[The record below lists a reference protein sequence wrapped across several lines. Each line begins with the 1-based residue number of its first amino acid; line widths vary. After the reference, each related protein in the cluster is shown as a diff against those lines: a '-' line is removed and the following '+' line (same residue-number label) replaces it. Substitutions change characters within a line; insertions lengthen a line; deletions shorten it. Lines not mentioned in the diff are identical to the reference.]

1 MMSDSIA
8 PYRHRYYLHV
18 RHRQVSMLISRHP
31 LHVVALLA
39 ILLTIMTLVAIS
51 AGNQWLTPQALWQWM
66 RGDADGA
73 TQLIVGQFRLP
84 RILLALCAGAALGM
98 SGVLV
103 QSIIRNPLAS
113 PDILGINS
121 GAATAVVLFFLF
133 AQQQI
138 PIVWLPLIAF
148 TGAALIMLTLL
159 GLSRL
164 LRLKPGQMIL
174 AGIGCATLLDAS
186 RSLLVMY
193 APTWL
198 LGKSTV
204 WMTGSVHGARFDQV
218 WLLAGA
224 LVLLVP
230 LLIGLLRHLTVQL
243 LGEDT
248 ATSLGCALSRWQWAG
263 LMLSA
268 ALSALAV
275 GFVGGIGFI
284 ALMAPHIA
292 RRWVGNQLGFL
303 LVCAALTGS
312 LLLLI
317 ADTVGR
323 TIMIPLDIPAGVFTA
338 MLGTPYFL
346 YLLLRR

>member
-1 MMSDSIA
+1 MMSDSMA
-8 PYRHRYYLHV
+8 PYRHRYLRV
-18 RHRQVSMLISRHP
+18 RHCQVSMLIPRHP

-39 ILLTIMTLVAIS
+39 ISLTIVTLVAIS
-51 AGNQWLTPQALWQWM
+51 AGNQWLTLQALWQWM
-66 RGDADGA
+66 RGDADGT

-148 TGAALIMLTLL
+148 AGAALMMLTLL

-224 LVLLVP
+224 LVLLIP

-243 LGEDT
+243 LGEVT

-338 MLGTPYFL
+338 MLGAPYFL

>member
-1 MMSDSIA
+1 MMSDSMA
-8 PYRHRYYLHV
+8 PYRHRYLHV
-18 RHRQVSMLISRHP
+18 RHRQVSMLIPRHP

-39 ILLTIMTLVAIS
+39 ILLTIVTLVAIS

-148 TGAALIMLTLL
+148 TGAALMMLTLL

-230 LLIGLLRHLTVQL
+230 LMIGLLRHLTLQL

-338 MLGTPYFL
+338 MLGAPYFL

>member
-1 MMSDSIA
+1 MMSDSMA
-8 PYRHRYYLHV
+8 PYRHRYLLV
-18 RHRQVSMLISRHP
+18 RHRQVSMLIPRHP

-39 ILLTIMTLVAIS
+39 ILLTIVTLVAIS
-51 AGNQWLTPQALWQWM
+51 AGNHWLTPQALWQWM

-133 AQQQI
+133 AHQQI

-148 TGAALIMLTLL
+148 TGAALMMLTLL

-204 WMTGSVHGARFDQV
+204 WMTGSVHGARCDQV

-230 LLIGLLRHLTVQL
+230 LLVGLLRHLTVQL

-338 MLGTPYFL
+338 MLGAPYFL

>member
-1 MMSDSIA
+1 MMSDSMA
-8 PYRHRYYLHV
+8 PY
-18 RHRQVSMLISRHP
+18 RHRQVSMLIPRHP

-39 ILLTIMTLVAIS
+39 ILLTIVTLVAIS

-66 RGDADGA
+66 QGDADGA

-148 TGAALIMLTLL
+148 TGAALVMLTLL

-230 LLIGLLRHLTVQL
+230 LLVGLLRHLTVQL

-338 MLGTPYFL
+338 MLGAPYFL

>member
-1 MMSDSIA
+1 MMSDSMA
-8 PYRHRYYLHV
+8 PYRHRYLRV
-18 RHRQVSMLISRHP
+18 RHRQVSMLIPRHP

-39 ILLTIMTLVAIS
+39 ILLTIVTLVAIS

-148 TGAALIMLTLL
+148 TGAALMMLTLL
-159 GLSRL
+159 SLSRL

-224 LVLLVP
+224 LVLLIP

-323 TIMIPLDIPAGVFTA
+323 TLMIPLDIPAGVFTA
-338 MLGTPYFL
+338 MLGAPYFL

>member
-1 MMSDSIA
+1 
-8 PYRHRYYLHV
+8 
-18 RHRQVSMLISRHP
+18 HRQVSMLIPRHP

-39 ILLTIMTLVAIS
+39 ILLTIVTLVAIS

-148 TGAALIMLTLL
+148 AGAALMMLTLL

-174 AGIGCATLLDAS
+174 AGIGCATLLDAL

-243 LGEDT
+243 LGEDM

-338 MLGTPYFL
+338 MLGAPYFL

>member
-1 MMSDSIA
+1 MMSDSMA
-8 PYRHRYYLHV
+8 PYRHRYLRV
-18 RHRQVSMLISRHP
+18 RHRQVSMLIPRHT

-39 ILLTIMTLVAIS
+39 ILLTIVTLVAIS

-148 TGAALIMLTLL
+148 TGAALMMLTLL
-159 GLSRL
+159 SLSRL

-303 LVCAALTGS
+303 LLCAALTGS

-323 TIMIPLDIPAGVFTA
+323 TLMIPLDIPAGVFTA
-338 MLGTPYFL
+338 MLGAPYFL

>member
-1 MMSDSIA
+1 MMSDSMA
-8 PYRHRYYLHV
+8 PYGHRYLHV
-18 RHRQVSMLISRHP
+18 RHRQVSMLIPRHP

-148 TGAALIMLTLL
+148 TGAALMMLTLL

-164 LRLKPGQMIL
+164 LSLKLGQMIL

-230 LLIGLLRHLTVQL
+230 LLVGLLRHLTVQL

-338 MLGTPYFL
+338 MLGAPYFL

>member
-1 MMSDSIA
+1 MSDSMT
-8 PYRHRYYLHV
+8 PYSDRYLQLRHRHLSLLV
-18 RHRQVSMLISRHP
+18 SRRPLQVIALLLLLLAAIT
-31 LHVVALLA
+31 LLA
-39 ILLTIMTLVAIS
+39 IC
-51 AGNQWLTPQALWQWM
+51 AGNQWLTPQVLWQLL
-66 RGDADGA
+66 RGEADST

-84 RILLALCAGAALGM
+84 RIMLALCAGAALGM

-138 PIVWLPLIAF
+138 PIIWLPLIAF
-148 TGAALIMLTLL
+148 CGAALMMLTLL

-193 APTWL
+193 APSWL

-204 WMTGSVHGARFDQV
+204 WMTGSVHGARVDQV
-218 WLLAGA
+218 WILAIALLLLIPLLAG
-224 LVLLVP
+224 V
-230 LLIGLLRHLTVQL
+230 LRHLTVQL

-248 ATSLGCALSRWQWAG
+248 ATGLGCALPRWQWAG

-292 RRWVGNQLGFL
+292 RRWVGNQLGPL
-303 LVCAALTGS
+303 LICAALTGS

-317 ADTVGR
+317 ADTLGR

-338 MLGTPYFL
+338 MLGAPYFL

>member
-1 MMSDSIA
+1 
-8 PYRHRYYLHV
+8 
-18 RHRQVSMLISRHP
+18 LIPRHP

-39 ILLTIMTLVAIS
+39 ILLTIMTLMAIS

-66 RGDADGA
+66 RGDADVA

-148 TGAALIMLTLL
+148 TGAALMMLTLL

-338 MLGTPYFL
+338 MLGAPYFL

>member
-1 MMSDSIA
+1 MMSDSMA
-8 PYRHRYYLHV
+8 PYRHRYLRV
-18 RHRQVSMLISRHP
+18 RHCQVSMLIPRHP

-51 AGNQWLTPQALWQWM
+51 AGNQWLTPQALWQWI

-148 TGAALIMLTLL
+148 AAAALMMLTLL

-248 ATSLGCALSRWQWAG
+248 ATSLGCALSRWQWTG

-338 MLGTPYFL
+338 MLGAPYFL

>member
-1 MMSDSIA
+1 
-8 PYRHRYYLHV
+8 HV
-18 RHRQVSMLISRHP
+18 RHRQVSMLIPRHP
-31 LHVVALLA
+31 LHVVAMLA
-39 ILLTIMTLVAIS
+39 VLLTIMTLMAIS

-148 TGAALIMLTLL
+148 TGAALMMLTLL

-275 GFVGGIGFI
+275 GFVGGISFI

-338 MLGTPYFL
+338 MLGAPYFL

>member
-1 MMSDSIA
+1 MMSNSMA
-8 PYRHRYYLHV
+8 PYRHRYLRV
-18 RHRQVSMLISRHP
+18 RHRQVSMLIPRHP

-39 ILLTIMTLVAIS
+39 VLLTIMTLMAIS

-73 TQLIVGQFRLP
+73 TQLIVRQFRLP

-113 PDILGINS
+113 LTFWVS
-121 GAATAVVLFFLF
+121 TVVRQPPWCCFFLF

-138 PIVWLPLIAF
+138 SIVWLPLIAF
-148 TGAALIMLTLL
+148 AGAALMMLTLL

-174 AGIGCATLLDAS
+174 VGIGCATLLDAS

-204 WMTGSVHGARFDQV
+204 WITGSVHGARFDQV

-248 ATSLGCALSRWQWAG
+248 ATSLGCALSRWQWTG

-338 MLGTPYFL
+338 MLGAPYFL

>member
-1 MMSDSIA
+1 
-8 PYRHRYYLHV
+8 
-18 RHRQVSMLISRHP
+18 
-31 LHVVALLA
+31 
-39 ILLTIMTLVAIS
+39 MTLMAIS

-148 TGAALIMLTLL
+148 TGAALMMLTLL

-338 MLGTPYFL
+338 MLGAPYFL

>member
-1 MMSDSIA
+1 MMSDSMA
-8 PYRHRYYLHV
+8 PYRHRYLRV
-18 RHRQVSMLISRHP
+18 RHRQVSMLIPRNP

-39 ILLTIMTLVAIS
+39 ILLTIVTLVALS

-66 RGDADGA
+66 WGDADGA

-103 QSIIRNPLAS
+103 QGIIRNPLAS

-148 TGAALIMLTLL
+148 TGAALMMLTLL

-268 ALSALAV
+268 VLSALAV

-338 MLGTPYFL
+338 MLGAPYFL

>member
-1 MMSDSIA
+1 MMSDSMA
-8 PYRHRYYLHV
+8 PYRHRYLRV
-18 RHRQVSMLISRHP
+18 RHLQVSMLIPRHP

-39 ILLTIMTLVAIS
+39 ISLTIVTLVAIS

-138 PIVWLPLIAF
+138 SIVWLPLIAF
-148 TGAALIMLTLL
+148 TGAALMMLTLL

-338 MLGTPYFL
+338 MLGAPYFL